1 MRTMVRISNRDNSP
15 IPSLTLE
22 HRGADRA
29 GLAIAVWHRNCP
41 DSRDR
46 GPRPRPDLRR
56 DRDRARTKE
65 ERRGC
70 ARAIRT
76 LRHDPDSHPR
86 YYRCFTGWRG
96 SWWTW
101 FVLPVGWVWS
111 ARGDRSPARPARR
124 GVDIFSVTLVFVWLR
139 VFRGIGRYLC
149 CDGPDVEKGDL
160 TLTPSCCDAPTR
172 DGGS

>member
-15 IPSLTLE
+15 IPSRMLE

-46 GPRPRPDLRR
+46 GPRPRPRPDLRR

-65 ERRGC
+65 ERRGR

-76 LRHDPDSHPR
+76 LRHDPDCPPSMLSLFHRLARLMLDMVRSP
-86 YYRCFTGWRG
+86 CG
-96 SWWTW
+96 
-101 FVLPVGWVWS
+101 VGWGVVGCGL
-111 ARGDRSPARPARR
+111 RGAIDRRQGRLGGAAGRRHFFCHVGFRVAKGFPGYRPVSVLRR
-124 GVDIFSVTLVFVWLR
+124 SR
-139 VFRGIGRYLC
+139 C
-149 CDGPDVEKGDL
+149 
-160 TLTPSCCDAPTR
+160 
-172 DGGS
+172 

>member
-15 IPSLTLE
+15 IPSRMLE

-46 GPRPRPDLRR
+46 GPRPRPRPDLRR
-56 DRDRARTKE
+56 DRDRARIKE
-65 ERRGC
+65 ERRGR

-76 LRHDPDSHPR
+76 LRHDPDARPR

-96 SWWTW
+96 SCWTW
-101 FVLPVGWVWS
+101 FVLPVGWGVVGCGL
-111 ARGDRSPARPARR
+111 RGAIDRRR
-124 GVDIFSVTLVFVWLR
+124 GRLGGAAGRRHFFCHVGFRVAKGFPGYRPVSVLR
-139 VFRGIGRYLC
+139 RSRC
-149 CDGPDVEKGDL
+149 
-160 TLTPSCCDAPTR
+160 
-172 DGGS
+172 